1 MKRVTREVVYRQTGR
16 FNPPALTVKPGETVL
31 VETELCTGDWL
42 HSIDDRWSPEISR
55 GPNPASG
62 PIYAEGAQPG
72 DMLAV
77 RIDGIALD
85 GLGYTNLAPGSGAFA
100 DWIRNREW
108 GVVTRTLR
116 IDRDR
121 IVWDAQRSLPVR
133 PMIGFLTTAPELE
146 VLSNA
151 RPGRHGGNL
160 DVQEVTTGAT
170 VYLPVYVPGALLHV
184 GDVHALQGDGEM
196 GGTAIE
202 ARAEVTLTIA
212 GVSPRPRRMSWPR
225 IENADYL
232 MTTGCARPAEDA
244 FRIAVQE
251 LVYWLCDDYGLDESD
266 AVLWLA
272 QVLEARATQFVDPE
286 YTYIAKV
293 RKELLPARA

>member
-1 MKRVTREVVYRQTGR
+1 MKRVTRDVVYRQTGR

-62 PIYAEGAQPG
+62 PLYVEGAQPG
-72 DMLAV
+72 DVLAV

-85 GLGYTNLAPGSGAFA
+85 SLGYTNLAPGSSIFA
-100 DWIRNREW
+100 DWIRRREW
-108 GVVTRTLR
+108 GIVTRTLR
-116 IDRDR
+116 IEGDR

-133 PMIGFLTTAPELE
+133 PMIGVLATAPEFE

-151 RPGRHGGNL
+151 RPGRHGGNM
-160 DVQEVTTGAT
+160 DIQEITTGAT

-184 GDVHALQGDGEM
+184 ADVHALQGDGEM
-196 GGTAIE
+196 GGTAVE

-212 GVSPRPRRMSWPR
+212 GVSPRPRRMTWPR
-225 IENADYL
+225 IESADYL
-232 MTTGCARPAEDA
+232 MTVGCARPAEDA

-251 LVYWLCDDYGLDESD
+251 LVYWLCDDYGLEEGD
-266 AVLWLA
+266 AVLWLS
-272 QVLEARATQFVDPE
+272 QLLEARATQFVDPE

-293 RKELLPARA
+293 RKEFLPRQ